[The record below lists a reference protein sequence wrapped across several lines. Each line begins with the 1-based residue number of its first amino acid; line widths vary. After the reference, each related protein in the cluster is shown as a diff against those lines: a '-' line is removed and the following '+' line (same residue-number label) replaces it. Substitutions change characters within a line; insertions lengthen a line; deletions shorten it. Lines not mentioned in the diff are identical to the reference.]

1 MQNSLQAMTQKNR
14 TLLMAAALA
23 TGLLAGCAGTPQPSG
38 AASALP
44 AIQAASAE
52 EIVGARAQQ
61 RVDLLVASQFDKA
74 YSYLLPSYRALNS
87 AESYRTFFGGGAK
100 WVAPKVS
107 KVECTSQE
115 RCNVTVDLGVLVVAR
130 GFGTK
135 PVAST
140 MFETWLK
147 EDGQWWY
154 YQRD

>member
-1 MQNSLQAMTQKNR
+1 MKKPLQALTQKNC
-14 TLLMAAALA
+14 TLLIAAALA
-23 TGLLAGCAGTPQPSG
+23 TGLLAGCAGTPKSG
-38 AASALP
+38 VTAETLP
-44 AIQAASAE
+44 AIQNASAE
-52 EIVGARAQQ
+52 EVVGTRAQQ

-74 YSYLLPSYRALNS
+74 YNYLLPSYRALNS

-115 RCNVTVDLGVLVVAR
+115 RCNVTVDLGVLVVAP

-135 PVAST
+135 PIAST